1 MAVAPPVQEMVERFA
16 ERGPGVGRLI
26 EGFSTT
32 RVKPVVLAV
41 RPLIRWNYVRVQRPG
56 LKEASQRAVN
66 RCIANMVETV
76 FPEPPNHAVAVAI
89 RVGEHGE
96 DAEGQNTLQQ
106 PDGVPFR
113 RAHMR

>member
-1 MAVAPPVQEMVERFA
+1 M
-16 ERGPGVGRLI
+16 GRLI

-66 RCIANMVETV
+66 RCIANVVETV
-76 FPEPPNHAVAVAI
+76 FPEPPDDVVTVTI
-89 RVGEHGE
+89 RLGEHREDGE
-96 DAEGQNTLQQ
+96 VEYAFQELA
-106 PDGVPFR
+106 GVQFGL
-113 RAHMR
+113 AHMTP

>member
-1 MAVAPPVQEMVERFA
+1 M
-16 ERGPGVGRLI
+16 GRLI

-41 RPLIRWNYVRVQRPG
+41 RPLIRWNHVRVQRPG

-76 FPEPPNHAVAVAI
+76 FPEPPNHVVAVAI

-96 DAEGQNTLQQ
+96 DGEVEYTLQQ
-106 PDGVPFR
+106 LAGVQFGL
-113 RAHMR
+113 AHMTP